1 MNIREYII
9 KTSTKNFDI
18 RIWRQYPEVVT
29 KESNNDLHTFVK
41 DLWDL
46 PDIDEVAGKILELDR
61 VNAVEVVPNNY
72 KFNLVSVGSVYYKDW
87 P

>member
-18 RIWRQYPEVVT
+18 RIWRQYPE
-29 KESNNDLHTFVK
+29 DLHTFVK

>member
-46 PDIDEVAGKILELDR
+46 PDR
-61 VNAVEVVPNNY
+61 VNAV
-72 KFNLVSVGSVYYKDW
+72 
-87 P
+87 